1 MLACRI
7 VLWTQDG
14 RLSGGAAAVRIAE
27 FGRAYDNGNPIAAH
41 PRKVR
46 QMITTE
52 QENQHLSSDQDDIVT
67 VTRQWIAA
75 QPACAG
81 SAQQAEGIA
90 VASVLEQL
98 GLSSRLLAAATV
110 YPLLRDG
117 LLKTDDI
124 APTRLAGLSDIVSGL
139 DQLGRVSLPPDW
151 RPGEA
156 LATSQSE
163 ALRRML
169 LAMASDVR
177 LVLIRIAEQ
186 LYRLRT
192 ARDAPPEQQR
202 SLAIE
207 TREIFAPL
215 ANRLGVWQLKWELE
229 DLSFRYLEPETY
241 AHIVRAL
248 NEKRAEREAV
258 IENVR
263 KVFAAELAANDVDAL
278 VSARPKH
285 IYSIWRK
292 MKRKDSGLEHIF
304 DIRAVRILVENVS
317 DCYAAL
323 GVVHNRWSYL
333 SGEFDDYIANPKENR
348 YRSLHT
354 AVIGPGNQVVEVQ
367 IRTREMHRE
376 AELGV
381 AAHWRYKEGRNPK
394 AAFDQKIQILRQ
406 LLEPA
411 HRDGHGDGDLLEQIR
426 GDVFEDRVYALSP
439 KGDVVEM
446 PAGATPLDF
455 AYHVH
460 TQVGHRC
467 RGAKVNGRIVPLT
480 YEVRN
485 GDKIEIITG
494 KEPQPSRDWLSPQN
508 GYLAAARSRAKV
520 RNWFRQQDKDQNRS
534 QGRDILDRELA
545 RLNIRDLA
553 TDSIANELK
562 LPNTDALCVAL
573 GAGDVTSTA
582 VANALQR
589 LRKEAVETPVAAK
602 RRKGKGFANEQIEIR
617 GVGDLLCTLARC
629 CRPVPPEEIVGYI
642 TKGRGVGIHRHD
654 CKNFRSL
661 YGRNPERVIE
671 VDWLD
676 PSAENYA
683 AELVLQAY
691 DRQGLLR
698 DVSSVLADEKVSID
712 SIQTSTDKQRMQA
725 KMELKFFVPGLAAL
739 SSIIGKLEQLPNV
752 TSVRRKS

>member
-1 MLACRI
+1 M
-7 VLWTQDG
+7 
-14 RLSGGAAAVRIAE
+14 IA
-27 FGRAYDNGNPIAAH
+27 
-41 PRKVR
+41 
-46 QMITTE
+46 TE
-52 QENQHLSSDQDDIVT
+52 QESRRPPGDRDDIVT
-67 VTRQWIAA
+67 LTRQWIAEH
-75 QPACAG
+75 PASVVAP
-81 SAQQAEGIA
+81 QQAEGEA
-90 VASVLEQL
+90 VAAILEQL
-98 GLSSRLLAAATV
+98 GLSQPLLAAATI

-117 LLKTDDI
+117 VLRADELTR
-124 APTRLAGLSDIVSGL
+124 TRLAGLSDIVSGL
-139 DQLGRVSLPPDW
+139 DQLGRVSLPHDW

-169 LAMASDVR
+169 LAMVSDVR

-192 ARDAPPEQQR
+192 ARDASAGQQKA
-202 SLAIE
+202 LAVE
-207 TREIFAPL
+207 TREVFAPL

-229 DLSFRYLEPETY
+229 DLSFRYLEPEIYTR
-241 AHIVRAL
+241 IVRAL
-248 NEKRAEREAV
+248 NEKRAEREAA

-263 KVFAAELAANDVDAL
+263 KVFAAELAANGVEAL

-304 DIRAVRILVENVS
+304 DIRAVRILVDSIS

-381 AAHWRYKEGRNPK
+381 AAHWRYKEGGSLK
-394 AAFDQKIQILRQ
+394 AAFDQKIQFLRQ
-406 LLEPA
+406 LLEPTD
-411 HRDGHGDGDLLEQIR
+411 RDGDLLEQIR

-446 PAGATPLDF
+446 PAGATALDF

-460 TQVGHRC
+460 TEVGHRC

-480 YEVRN
+480 YRVQN

-520 RNWFRQQDKDQNRS
+520 RTWFRQQDKDQNRS

-553 TDSIANELK
+553 TDVIANELK
-562 LPNTDALCVAL
+562 FANTDALSVAL

-582 VANALQR
+582 VANAVQR
-589 LRKEAVETPVAAK
+589 LRKDVAETPVPAK
-602 RRKGKGFANEQIEIR
+602 RRRQRKGLANDQVEIR

-661 YGRNPERVIE
+661 YSRHPERVIE
-671 VDWLD
+671 VEWLD
-676 PSAENYA
+676 PSDENYA

-725 KMELKFFVPGLAAL
+725 RMELKFFVPGLAAL

>member
-1 MLACRI
+1 
-7 VLWTQDG
+7 
-14 RLSGGAAAVRIAE
+14 
-27 FGRAYDNGNPIAAH
+27 
-41 PRKVR
+41 
-46 QMITTE
+46 MISTE
-52 QENQHLSSDQDDIVT
+52 QESRRLPADRDDIVT
-67 VTRQWIAA
+67 LTRQWIAEH
-75 QPACAG
+75 PASVVAP
-81 SAQQAEGIA
+81 QQAEGEA
-90 VASVLEQL
+90 VAGILEQL
-98 GLSSRLLAAATV
+98 GLSRALLAAATI

-117 LLKTDDI
+117 LLHADELTR
-124 APTRLAGLSDIVSGL
+124 TRLAGLSDIVSGL

-169 LAMASDVR
+169 LAMVSDVR

-192 ARDAPPEQQR
+192 ARDASAEQQKA
-202 SLAIE
+202 LAVE

-229 DLSFRYLEPETY
+229 DLAFRYLEPATY
-241 AHIVRAL
+241 TRIVRAL
-248 NEKRAEREAV
+248 NEKRTEREAA

-263 KVFAAELAANDVDAL
+263 KVFAAELAANGVEAS
-278 VSARPKH
+278 VTARPKH

-304 DIRAVRILVENVS
+304 DVRAVRVLVDSVG

-381 AAHWRYKEGRNPK
+381 AAHWRYKEGGNLK
-394 AAFDQKIQILRQ
+394 AAFDQKIQFLRQ
-406 LLEPA
+406 LLEPTD
-411 HRDGHGDGDLLEQIR
+411 RDGDLLEQIR

-446 PAGATPLDF
+446 PAGATALDF

-460 TQVGHRC
+460 TEVGHRC

-480 YEVRN
+480 YTVQN

-494 KEPQPSRDWLSPQN
+494 KEAQPRRDWLSPQN

-520 RNWFRQQDKDQNRS
+520 RTWFRQQDKDQNRS

-553 TDSIANELK
+553 TDAIANELK
-562 LPNTDALCVAL
+562 FASTDALCIAL

-582 VANALQR
+582 VANAVQR
-589 LRKEAVETPVAAK
+589 LRKDVAEVPLPAK
-602 RRKGKGFANEQIEIR
+602 RRRRRKGVANDQVEIR

-661 YGRNPERVIE
+661 YSRHPERVIE
-671 VDWLD
+671 VEWLD
-676 PSAENYA
+676 PSDENYA

-698 DVSSVLADEKVSID
+698 DVSSVLADAKVSID
-712 SIQTSTDKQRMQA
+712 SIQTSTDKQSMQA

>member
-1 MLACRI
+1 
-7 VLWTQDG
+7 
-14 RLSGGAAAVRIAE
+14 
-27 FGRAYDNGNPIAAH
+27 
-41 PRKVR
+41 
-46 QMITTE
+46 MITTE
-52 QENQHLSSDQDDIVT
+52 QENRLLRGDRDDIVT
-67 VTRQWIAA
+67 VTRHWIAA
-75 QPACAG
+75 QPVCAG
-81 SAQQAEGIA
+81 APQRTEGEA
-90 VASVLEQL
+90 VASILEQL
-98 GLSSRLLAAATV
+98 GLSRPLLAAAAIH
-110 YPLLRDG
+110 PLLRDR
-117 LLKTDDI
+117 LLKPDDL
-124 APTRLAGLSDIVSGL
+124 APTPLSTLSEILSGL
-139 DQLGRVSLPPDW
+139 EQLGRVSLPPDW

-169 LAMASDVR
+169 LAMVSDVR

-192 ARDAPPEQQR
+192 ARDIPREQQR

-215 ANRLGVWQLKWELE
+215 ANRLGIWQLKWELE

-241 AHIVRAL
+241 TRIVRAL
-248 NEKRAEREAV
+248 NEKRTEREAV

-263 KVFAAELAANDVDAL
+263 KVFAAELAANGVDAL
-278 VSARPKH
+278 ISARPKH

-304 DIRAVRILVENVS
+304 DIRAVRVLVETVS

-323 GVVHNRWSYL
+323 GIVHNRWSYL
-333 SGEFDDYIANPKENR
+333 GGEFDDYIANPKENR

-354 AVIGPGNQVVEVQ
+354 AVIGPKNQVVEVQ
-367 IRTREMHRE
+367 IRTHEMHRE

-381 AAHWRYKEGRNPK
+381 AAHWRYKEGGGPK
-394 AAFDQKIQILRQ
+394 AAFDQKIQFLRQ

-411 HRDGHGDGDLLEQIR
+411 DRDGDLLEQIR

-480 YEVRN
+480 YKVHN

-545 RLNIRDLA
+545 RLSIRDLA
-553 TDSIANELK
+553 TDAIANELK
-562 LPNTDALCVAL
+562 LPNTDALYVAL

-582 VANALQR
+582 VANAVQR
-589 LRKEAVETPVAAK
+589 LRKNKVETPLPAK
-602 RRKGKGFANEQIEIR
+602 RKPRRKGLANEQVEIR

-661 YGRNPERVIE
+661 YSRHPERVID

-676 PSAENYA
+676 PSDENYA

-698 DVSSVLADEKVSID
+698 DVSGILADEKVSID
-712 SIQTSTDKQRMQA
+712 SIQTTTDKQRMQA
-725 KMELKFFVPGLAAL
+725 KMDLKVFVPSLAAL